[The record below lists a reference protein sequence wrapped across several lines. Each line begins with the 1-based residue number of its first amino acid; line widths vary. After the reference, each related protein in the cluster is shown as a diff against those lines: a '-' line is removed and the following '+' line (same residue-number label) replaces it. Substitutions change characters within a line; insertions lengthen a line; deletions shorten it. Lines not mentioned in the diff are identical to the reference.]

1 MQAPLFNIR
10 VVDGVCRFIDSTPV
24 DEDDDDGQVYLD
36 PSHDHPLYTEAV
48 DTALSL
54 CDPLH
59 GTPLH
64 VKIVLEWDR
73 STKEKTIVD
82 DQEVI
87 EEHSSVGQLKATN
100 DECTSVTLEEC
111 FQVRNQRQLSFQL
124 PYYFYNLDFGC

>member
-1 MQAPLFNIR
+1 VLQEPLFSIR
-10 VVDGVCRFIDSTPV
+10 VVDGVCRFIDSVPV
-24 DEDDDDGQVYLD
+24 DEDDVDEDGQLYLD
-36 PSHDHPLYTEAV
+36 PSLDHPLYTEAV

-73 STKEKTIVD
+73 STKEKTITD

-111 FQVRNQRQLSFQL
+111 FQVRTKESFIKSFNFSQ
-124 PYYFYNLDFGC
+124 